1 MDEFDIAKS
10 RIMWYREVEGHV
22 LGFTT
27 QEMVEMSKKGVDFWA
42 DRVVQQDSV
51 GGFFVSTVF
60 LVLDHG
66 WNGPPVLWETAVFN
80 KSTDEIDEMDRYTS
94 KIDALAGHL
103 EMVSKYSKIK
113 AAER

>member
-1 MDEFDIAKS
+1 VEDEFNIAES
-10 RIMWYREVEGHV
+10 RIKWYREVEGQL

-27 QEMVEMSKKGVDFWA
+27 EQMIELSKKGVDFWV

-51 GGFFVSTVF
+51 GDFFVSTVF

-80 KSTDEIDEMDRYTS
+80 KNTINEMDRYTS
-94 KIDALAGHL
+94 RIAALAGHL